1 MKYNMKELRTAHKVR
16 LGFTLIELLVVI
28 AIIAILAAMLLPA
41 LAKAKYTGMR
51 IACVNNIRQQY
62 ICQIICADD
71 FQGNFVPHSMDVSP
85 EYLKSDQGTGF
96 ENDQGTSIVDV
107 MTGTYMPN
115 PAILVCPIEAGTL
128 GTVILTY
135 ASMTNYAN
143 PGDTTY
149 GGWLTPAPNVYTA
162 YMWMA
167 NFATPS
173 TTYFNNEPA
182 WPTKTSQCDSTR
194 AFITHRLSTDTSNG
208 DNWDLGHMG
217 KPTPV
222 SVSDSLL
229 SGIKWVNSLD
239 QPICQ
244 ADGSITVRKK
254 SLCLP
259 RAEPANQNIY
269 YY

>member
-1 MKYNMKELRTAHKVR
+1 MKCDIKELRTAHKVR

-41 LAKAKYTGMR
+41 LAKAKYNGMR

-62 ICQIICADD
+62 ISQIMYADD
-71 FQGNFVPHSMDVSP
+71 SQGNFCPHSMDVSP
-85 EYLKSDQGTGF
+85 EYLRSDQGATT
-96 ENDQGTSIVDV
+96 ENDVGKSIVDA
-107 MTGTYMPN
+107 MTGNYMQN

-128 GTVILTY
+128 GTVLLTY

-149 GGWLTPAPNVYTA
+149 GGWLTPAVNVYTA

-173 TTYFNNEPA
+173 TQYFNNEPA

-222 SVSDSLL
+222 SVSDSLM

-259 RAEPANQNIY
+259 RAEPQNGNIY